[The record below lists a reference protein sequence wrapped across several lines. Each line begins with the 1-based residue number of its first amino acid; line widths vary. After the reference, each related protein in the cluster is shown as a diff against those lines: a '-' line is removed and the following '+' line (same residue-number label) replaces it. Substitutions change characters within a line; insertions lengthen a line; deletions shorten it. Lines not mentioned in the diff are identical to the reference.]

1 MHTIIYYTF
10 RLTLCKDDRI
20 IHVMNDMKFT
30 TAGDY
35 MRMQPQEIIK
45 HLEADN
51 SRLAKEEVLLEAMQ
65 EGLDEF
71 FEGVR
76 MALDPLV
83 TFGVK
88 QVPESDNEWTGQGLD
103 WDSFKVLANQLIN
116 RELTGHAARDAIA
129 LARSVATTEQW
140 NGFYRRVLIKD
151 LRCGMSEKTVNKVAK
166 EFPQYAV
173 PIFGCQLA
181 HDGANHPKKMTGMK
195 QIEVKLDGVRVLA
208 VCRSGKVELFS
219 RNGKQFHNFPHI
231 IAEIEAVLAAKPAPY
246 DCVLDGEVMS
256 ADFQDLMKQLQ
267 RKDGKK
273 ATDAVLHLFDFIPLV
288 DFLKGSWDKK
298 QTDRSN
304 YVKYWVLENED
315 LLEHV
320 TACEWE
326 DVDLSTTEGNTRFVE
341 LNKAAVDGGYEGVM
355 IKDVDAIYTCKRSHA
370 WLKAKP
376 FIEVTLEVVDVEE
389 GTGRNEG
396 RLGAIV
402 CEGIDDGKDSRV
414 NVGCGFT
421 DVHRDDY
428 WNSRDALIGHLV
440 EVRADAVTQ
449 NQDGTYSLRFPRF
462 KTFRG
467 FEPGEKI

>member
-1 MHTIIYYTF
+1 
-10 RLTLCKDDRI
+10 
-20 IHVMNDMKFT
+20 
-30 TAGDY
+30 
-35 MRMQPQEIIK
+35 MRTQPQEIIER
-45 HLEADN
+45 LEADN
-51 SRLAKEEVLLEAMQ
+51 SKLAKQAILLEAMQ

-71 FEGVR
+71 FEGIT
-76 MALDPLV
+76 MALDPMV

-88 QVPESDNEWTGQGLD
+88 QVPERSDVLTGQGLS
-103 WDSFKVLANQLIN
+103 WGNFKVLAEQLRN
-116 RELTGHAARDAIA
+116 RELTGHAARDAIE
-129 LARSVATTEQW
+129 LAMSVATTEQW
-140 NGFYRRVLIKD
+140 NGFYRRILIKD

-166 EFPQYAV
+166 KFPQYAV

-181 HDGANHPKKMTGMK
+181 HDGANHPKKMTGIK

-231 IAEIEAVLAAKPAPY
+231 IEEIEAVLAAKPAPY

-288 DFLKGSWDKK
+288 DFLKGSWDRP
-298 QTDRSN
+298 QEDRSN
-304 YVKYWVLENED
+304 LVKYWVLENED

-326 DVDLSTTEGNTRFVE
+326 NVDLSTTKGETRFVE

-355 IKDVDAIYTCKRSHA
+355 IKDLKAPYTCKRSHA

-376 FIEVTLEVVDVEE
+376 FIEITLTVVGVEE

-396 RLGAIV
+396 RLGAVIV
-402 CEGIDDGKDSRV
+402 EGEDDGYDYHLNCGS
-414 NVGCGFT
+414 GFT
-421 DVHRDDY
+421 DSQRSEF
-428 WNSRDALIGHLV
+428 WTNRASLIGNLI
-440 EVRADAVTQ
+440 EIRADARTKS
-449 NQDGTYSLRFPRF
+449 QDSETYSLRFPRF

-467 FEPGEKI
+467 FEVGEKL

>member
-1 MHTIIYYTF
+1 
-10 RLTLCKDDRI
+10 
-20 IHVMNDMKFT
+20 
-30 TAGDY
+30 
-35 MRMQPQEIIK
+35 MRTQPQDIIQR
-45 HLEADN
+45 LEADN
-51 SRLAKEEVLLEAMQ
+51 SRLAKEAVLLEAMQ

-71 FEGVR
+71 FEGVT
-76 MALDPLV
+76 MALDTLV

-88 QVPESDNEWTGQGLD
+88 AVPERSDVLTGQGLD
-103 WDSFKVLANQLIN
+103 WTTFKVLANQLIN
-116 RELTGHAARDAIA
+116 RELTGHAARDAIE
-129 LARSVATTEQW
+129 LAMSVATTEQW
-140 NGFYRRVLIKD
+140 NGFYRRILIKD
-151 LRCGMSEKTVNKVAK
+151 LRCGMSETTVNKVAK
-166 EFPQYAV
+166 QFPQYAV

-181 HDGANHPKKMTGMK
+181 HDGANHPKKMTGVK

-208 VCRSGKVELFS
+208 ICRSGKVELFS

-231 IAEIEAVLAAKPAPY
+231 VAEIEAVLAAKPAPY

-273 ATDAVLHLFDFIPLV
+273 ATDAVLHLFDFIPLEN
-288 DFLKGSWDKK
+288 FLAGSWDKD
-298 QTDRSN
+298 QTTRSN
-304 YVKYWVLENED
+304 YVKYWVKENTD

-320 TACEWE
+320 VACEWE
-326 DVDLSTTEGNTRFVE
+326 DVDLDTPEGEQRFKDI
-341 LNKAAVDGGYEGVM
+341 NAAAVAGGYEGVM
-355 IKDVDAIYTCKRSHA
+355 IKDVTAPYECKRSHA

-376 FIEVTLEVVDVEE
+376 FIEVTLNIIDVEE

-396 RLGAIV
+396 RLGAVV
-402 CEGIDDGKDSRV
+402 CSGKDDGKDIRV
-414 NVGCGFT
+414 NVGSGFT
-421 DVHRDDY
+421 DEQRSTFWHTRA
-428 WNSRDALIGHLV
+428 ALIGHLV

>member
-1 MHTIIYYTF
+1 
-10 RLTLCKDDRI
+10 
-20 IHVMNDMKFT
+20 
-30 TAGDY
+30 
-35 MRMQPQEIIK
+35 MRTQPQDIIAK
-45 HLEADN
+45 LEADN
-51 SRLAKEEVLLEAMQ
+51 SKLAKQAILKEAVD
-65 EGLDEF
+65 EGVPEF
-71 FEGVR
+71 FEGIT

-88 QVPESDNEWTGQGLD
+88 KVPERSGVITGQGLD
-103 WDSFKVLANQLIN
+103 WDSFKVLALKLIT
-116 RELTGHAARDAIA
+116 RELTGHAARDAIE
-129 LARSVATTEQW
+129 LAKNVATTEQW
-140 NGFYRRVLIKD
+140 NGFYRRILIKD
-151 LRCGMSEKTVNKVAK
+151 LRCGMSEKTVNKVA
-166 EFPQYAV
+166 PGTV
-173 PIFGCQLA
+173 PVFTCSLA
-181 HDGANHPKKMTGMK
+181 HDSANHEKKMIGKK

-219 RNGKQFHNFPHI
+219 RNGRQFHNFPHI
-231 IAEIEAVLAAKPAPY
+231 VAEIESVLERKPSPY

-256 ADFQDLMKQLQ
+256 KDFQDLMKQVH
-267 RKDGKK
+267 RKDGKA
-273 ATDAVLHLFDFIPLV
+273 ATDSVLHLFDFIPL
-288 DFLKGSWDKK
+288 DSFLEGSWDKT
-298 QTDRSN
+298 QTNRSN

-326 DVDLSTTEGNTRFVE
+326 DVDLSTTEGNKRFVE
-341 LNKAAVDGGYEGVM
+341 LNKTAVDGGYEGVM
-355 IKDVDAIYTCKRSHA
+355 IKDVDAPYECKRTHA

-402 CEGIDDGKDSRV
+402 CEGVDDGRAVKV
-414 NVGCGFT
+414 NVGSGFSDSNRDNFWT
-421 DVHRDDY
+421 LRSDV
-428 WNSRDALIGHLV
+428 IGQLV

-467 FEPGEKI
+467 FEAGEKI